1 MKTDWKLLG
10 KLFASTFTISAF
22 TFGGGF
28 TIVTLMKRRFVDEYK
43 WIDEAEML
51 DITAMAQSSPGPIA
65 VNAAILV
72 GWRVAG
78 FIGMITA
85 TLGTVIPPVLILSVI
100 SLFYAAFSTN
110 RYVAMVLKGMQA
122 GVAAVILDV
131 VCGLGM
137 KVLKNKSWIHDTLM
151 AAAFIATFFLKIN
164 VIYIILFAAV
174 VGIVLA
180 ILERRRQKHDL
191 S

>member
-100 SLFYAAFSTN
+100 SLFYTAFSTN

-131 VCGLGM
+131 VCGLGI